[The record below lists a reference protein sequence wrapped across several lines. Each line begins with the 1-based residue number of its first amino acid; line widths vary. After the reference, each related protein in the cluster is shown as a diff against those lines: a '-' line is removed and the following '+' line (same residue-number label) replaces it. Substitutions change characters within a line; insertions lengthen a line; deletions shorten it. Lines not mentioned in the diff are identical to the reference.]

1 MINDRSHSSKFKEK
15 ILNKGKRTGRN
26 RRIRSI
32 RNMRQNIMSQNNNY
46 KNRILQI
53 LKILYSHMG
62 EIFTLS
68 GIFLPDSGEG
78 VNRVI
83 IIVCPLVRIIVEI
96 IFSLTQESK

>member
-1 MINDRSHSSKFKEK
+1 MINNRKYSSK
-15 ILNKGKRTGRN
+15 NKGKRTGRN
-26 RRIRSI
+26 RRIWSI

-46 KNRILQI
+46 KTRILHI
-53 LKILYSHMG
+53 LKILYGHRR